1 MKTAISKNGFTLIEV
16 LVAVILVGLAIA
28 SLVGANSAFTKA
40 NGAGTD
46 LSTAEFLLE
55 QIKELTVT
63 LAVID
68 PVTETTTFGA
78 EAGETLAT
86 YDDIDDFNNKIYSP
100 PINACRNQ
108 LSNFASFSQQIT
120 VQNVNPSNFEQ
131 VVANHSTSFVRVT
144 VKIYQNST
152 EICSA
157 SWLRARY

>member
-1 MKTAISKNGFTLIEV
+1 MRTAKHKKGFTLIEV
-16 LVAVILVGLAIA
+16 LIAVILVGLAIA
-28 SLVGANSAFTKA
+28 SLVGANAAFTQA

-55 QIKELTVT
+55 QIKELSAT

-68 PVTETTTFGA
+68 PITETATFGP

-86 YDDIDDFNNKIYSP
+86 YDDLDDFDNRTFSP
-100 PINACRNQ
+100 PIDASRNT
-108 LSNFASFSQQIT
+108 LSNFPSFSQVVI

-131 VVANHSTSFVRVT
+131 VENDHNTMFVRVT
-144 VKIYQNST
+144 VKVYQNST